1 MVLIVA
7 ERGPVSDAVARA
19 AEAAHGAARWA
30 SADDE
35 DLWLAAKGCRAIVYI
50 PAPSLLA
57 GRLDPSPDVERVQ
70 AVLAASNAPGVE
82 VVVVVV
88 PSRAGYEP
96 ELRAIRKYGAPYVL
110 FEPPVILEEVGAAL
124 ASEAYRSIWLPRT
137 GGVPVTSADTVAA
150 AVVAAVDTEEQGRF
164 LPIPSTEVDVAEV
177 FKEAARAVCP
187 EVKVHA
193 VWPRLHRTVRPIAR
207 WLRGGEPTALS
218 LAERLLPAPATAA

>member
-7 ERGPVSDAVARA
+7 DQGPVSDAVARA
-19 AEAAHGAARWA
+19 AEALGPVRWA

-50 PAPSLLA
+50 PAPSLLG
-57 GRLDPSPDVERVQ
+57 GRLEPSPDVERVQ

-82 VVVVVV
+82 VVVMVV
-88 PSRAGYEP
+88 PSRAGYEA
-96 ELRAIRKYGAPYVL
+96 EIRAIRKYGAPYVL
-110 FEPPVILEEVGAAL
+110 LEPPVVLEEIGAAL
-124 ASEAYRSIWLPRT
+124 TSESHRSIWLPRS
-137 GGVPVTSADTVAA
+137 GVVPVTSADTLAA

-164 LPIPSTEVDVAEV
+164 LPIPAAEVDVAEV
-177 FKEAARAVCP
+177 FKEAAQTVCP

-193 VWPRLHRTVRPIAR
+193 VWPRLHRTVRPIVR

-218 LAERLLPAPATAA
+218 LADRLLPAPAPGA